1 MCRCLHYSEPASVRA
16 SAGVADHSQT
26 LTCVL
31 ELQLT
36 GVLSSVVLQYDF
48 ISASIFLRKLQY
60 CNNKTSFQ
68 NRYCRK
74 IQILLVNPADIPSL
88 SPAGTQCLG
97 LPPCPPVALIPVGVV
112 AWALAG
118 GPGVQDLVL
127 PQICG
132 KAGHEPDPSES
143 LTDKHFPNAIQN
155 GNVVSICC

>member
-1 MCRCLHYSEPASVRA
+1 MCRCLHYPEPASVRV

-68 NRYCRK
+68 NKYCRK
-74 IQILLVNPADIPSL
+74 IQILLVNSADILILCPGRYPMPGAAPMPPS
-88 SPAGTQCLG
+88 
-97 LPPCPPVALIPVGVV
+97 CP
-112 AWALAG
+112 LAG
-118 GPGVQDLVL
+118 GPGVQDFVL
-127 PQICG
+127 PPVCC
-132 KAGHEPDPSES
+132 KAGHKPDPSGS
-143 LTDKHFPNAIQN
+143 LSDKHFPNAIQN